1 MKTIKKEFKNVV
13 LQQENNNVNCLKRFN
28 IFYQYLC
35 SKNQMLMLDAY
46 QDIKRSKNE
55 LEKSFNK
62 L

>member
-1 MKTIKKEFKNVV
+1 MNIKNKKESRVV
-13 LQQENNNVNCLKRFN
+13 LQSNLNDLKKVN

-35 SKNQMLMLDAY
+35 SKKQMLMFEAY
-46 QDIKRSKNE
+46 SNIKRSKNE

>member
-1 MKTIKKEFKNVV
+1 MNIKNKNVV
-13 LQQENNNVNCLKRFN
+13 LQDNLNYLRKVN

-35 SKNQMLMLDAY
+35 SKKQILMLEAY
-46 QDIKRSKNE
+46 SGIRRSKNE